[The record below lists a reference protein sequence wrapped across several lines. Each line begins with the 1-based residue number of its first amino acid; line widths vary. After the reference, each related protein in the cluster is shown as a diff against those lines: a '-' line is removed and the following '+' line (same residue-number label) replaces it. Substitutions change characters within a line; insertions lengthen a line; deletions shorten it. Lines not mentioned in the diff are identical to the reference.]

1 MRNFGKIKAI
11 VFDVGNTLFDVNGN
25 VKISLDAMVHV
36 LRVSGINVSTRNR
49 IYHLFSESLYKCQS
63 PHIDTYFLEDQH
75 FRFFLKKLRVEEL
88 DPLFQLAKATYRGV
102 ASELLKPNPRL
113 ISLLTKL
120 KSKYKLGVLS
130 DSRSDVARSIL
141 LKIGVLGFFDV
152 VVVSEDLGVE
162 KPNQLLFKRVLSEL
176 RCSPEEVI
184 YVGDSLEKDIAGGNR
199 AGMKTVWIVPE
210 KSPIF
215 RTVTSGDIKP
225 DFAIKRL
232 SDLTE
237 LLKDLT

>member
-1 MRNFGKIKAI
+1 MRNLEKIKAI

-25 VKISLDAMVHV
+25 VKTALDAMVHI
-36 LRVSGINVSTRNR
+36 LRVSGVNMPNRNK
-49 IYHLFSESLYKCQS
+49 IYRLFSESLYRCRI
-63 PHIDTYFLEDQH
+63 PHTDTYFLEDQH
-75 FRFFLKKLRVEEL
+75 FRVFLKKLGVKEF

-102 ASELLKPNPRL
+102 ANELLMPNPKL
-113 ISLLTKL
+113 ISLLIKL

-141 LKIGVLGFFDV
+141 FKIGVLGFFDV

-162 KPNQLLFKRVLSEL
+162 KPNQLLFKKVVSEL
-176 RCSPEEVI
+176 RCSPEEVV
-184 YVGDSLEKDIAGGNR
+184 YVGDRLERDIAGGNR
-199 AGMKTVWIVPE
+199 AGMKTVWIVPK
-210 KSPIF
+210 KSPFF
-215 RTVTSGDIKP
+215 RTVASGDIKP

-237 LLKDLT
+237 LLEDLT